1 MVAFFLLVGTENA
14 KKIETA
20 AQEEAAIGAEAI
32 LTQADLKRSAF
43 PTSSTLLET
52 HLTWTLLSALI
63 IMTGARKGSAPQT
76 FKRGGERMTDTMS
89 GQELHPTVLELARGQ
104 NFAALTTLLPGG
116 HPQTQVMWVDAD
128 DQHLLIN
135 TEVHR
140 QKFRNVERD
149 PRVTVMIWDKEDP
162 YRFVEVRG
170 EVVEKVTGPEARKHI
185 DELSQK
191 YRGRPYQQSRI
202 RSERV
207 VLRIAPLRQIIRMP
221 S

>member
-1 MVAFFLLVGTENA
+1 
-14 KKIETA
+14 
-20 AQEEAAIGAEAI
+20 
-32 LTQADLKRSAF
+32 
-43 PTSSTLLET
+43 
-52 HLTWTLLSALI
+52 
-63 IMTGARKGSAPQT
+63 
-76 FKRGGERMTDTMS
+76 MTDTMS

-104 NFAALTTLLPGG
+104 NFAALTSLLPNG

-128 DQHLLIN
+128 DQRLLIN

-185 DELSQK
+185 DELSQNSQK
-191 YRGRPYQQSRI
+191 YRGRPYQTRI

>member
-1 MVAFFLLVGTENA
+1 MSE
-14 KKIETA
+14 KIN
-20 AQEEAAIGAEAI
+20 
-32 LTQADLKRSAF
+32 
-43 PTSSTLLET
+43 
-52 HLTWTLLSALI
+52 
-63 IMTGARKGSAPQT
+63 
-76 FKRGGERMTDTMS
+76 
-89 GQELHPTVLELARGQ
+89 GQELHPMVLELARGQ

-116 HPQTQVMWVDAD
+116 HPQTQVMWIDANE
-128 DQHLLIN
+128 QHLLVN

-149 PRVTVMIWDKEDP
+149 PRVTVTIWDKEDP

-170 EVVEKVTGPEARKHI
+170 EVVEKVKGSEARKHI

-191 YRGRPYQQSRI
+191 YRGRPYQSRI

-207 VLRIAPLRQIIRMP
+207 VLRIAPLRQVIRIP

>member
-1 MVAFFLLVGTENA
+1 
-14 KKIETA
+14 
-20 AQEEAAIGAEAI
+20 
-32 LTQADLKRSAF
+32 
-43 PTSSTLLET
+43 
-52 HLTWTLLSALI
+52 
-63 IMTGARKGSAPQT
+63 MTGGKDILALLT
-76 FKRGGERMTDTMS
+76 LKRGGERMSDTPN

-104 NFAALTTLLPGG
+104 NFAALTTLLPSG

-170 EVVEKVTGPEARKHI
+170 EVVEKVTGPEARKLI

-191 YRGRPYQQSRI
+191 YRGRPYQSRI
-202 RSERV
+202 RSERA
-207 VLRIAPLRQIIRMP
+207 VLRIAPFRQVIRIP

>member
-1 MVAFFLLVGTENA
+1 MSD
-14 KKIETA
+14 KINGRE
-20 AQEEAAIGAEAI
+20 
-32 LTQADLKRSAF
+32 F
-43 PTSSTLLET
+43 
-52 HLTWTLLSALI
+52 
-63 IMTGARKGSAPQT
+63 
-76 FKRGGERMTDTMS
+76 
-89 GQELHPTVLELARGQ
+89 HPMVLELGRGQ

-116 HPQTQVMWVDAD
+116 HPQTQVMWVDANE
-128 DQHLLIN
+128 QHLLIN

-149 PRVTVMIWDKEDP
+149 PRVTVTIWDKEDP

-170 EVVEKVTGPEARKHI
+170 EVVEKVKGQEARKHI

-191 YRGRPYQQSRI
+191 YRGKPYQTQI

-207 VLRIAPLRQIIRMP
+207 VLRIAPLRQVIRIP

>member
-1 MVAFFLLVGTENA
+1 MSD
-14 KKIETA
+14 KIN
-20 AQEEAAIGAEAI
+20 
-32 LTQADLKRSAF
+32 D
-43 PTSSTLLET
+43 
-52 HLTWTLLSALI
+52 
-63 IMTGARKGSAPQT
+63 
-76 FKRGGERMTDTMS
+76 
-89 GQELHPTVLELARGQ
+89 QELHPMVLELARAQ

-116 HPQTQVMWVDAD
+116 HPQTQVMWVDANE
-128 DQHLLIN
+128 QHLLIN

-149 PRVTVMIWDKEDP
+149 PRVTVTIWDKEDP

-170 EVVEKVTGPEARKHI
+170 EVVEKVKGQEARKHI

-191 YRGRPYQQSRI
+191 YRGRPYQTRI

-207 VLRIAPLRQIIRMP
+207 VLRIAPSRQVIRIP

>member
-1 MVAFFLLVGTENA
+1 MQSMMTE
-14 KKIETA
+14 
-20 AQEEAAIGAEAI
+20 
-32 LTQADLKRSAF
+32 DLIQRF
-43 PTSSTLLET
+43 PAS
-52 HLTWTLLSALI
+52 I
-63 IMTGARKGSAPQT
+63 D
-76 FKRGGERMTDTMS
+76 RGGEEVPDETNGR
-89 GQELHPTVLELARGQ
+89 ELHPRVSELARGR

-128 DQHLLIN
+128 GDHVLIN

-149 PRVTVMIWDKEDP
+149 PRVTLMIWEKEDP
-162 YRFVEVRG
+162 YSFVEVRG
-170 EVVEKVTGPEARKHI
+170 EVVEKVGGQEARKHI

-191 YRGRPYQQSRI
+191 YHGRPYQTRI

-207 VLRIAPLRQIIRMP
+207 VLRIAPFRQVVRMP

>member
-1 MVAFFLLVGTENA
+1 MPDKTNG
-14 KKIETA
+14 
-20 AQEEAAIGAEAI
+20 
-32 LTQADLKRSAF
+32 R
-43 PTSSTLLET
+43 
-52 HLTWTLLSALI
+52 
-63 IMTGARKGSAPQT
+63 
-76 FKRGGERMTDTMS
+76 
-89 GQELHPTVLELARGQ
+89 ELHPSVLELARGK
-104 NFAALTTLLPGG
+104 NFGAITTLLPSG

-128 DQHLLIN
+128 GDHLLVN

-149 PRVTVMIWDKEDP
+149 PRVTLMIWDKEDP

-170 EVVEKVTGPEARKHI
+170 EVVEKVRGAEARRHI

-191 YRGRPYQQSRI
+191 YRGRPYQTPI

-207 VLRIAPLRQIIRMP
+207 VLRIAPLRQVIRIP